1 MSRMDSEDRLLFNI
15 LTFPVSGV
23 IWIAE
28 QIAGEVDKQFYD
40 ESAIRAELMELE
52 LRCDAGE
59 ITDEQYLQA
68 EEALLDRLRVSQKR
82 NQEMEETD

>member
-1 MSRMDSEDRLLFNI
+1 MDNEDRLLFNI
-15 LTFPVSGV
+15 LAFPVSGV
-23 IWIAE
+23 IWVAE
-28 QIAGEVDKQFYD
+28 QIANEVDRQFYD
-40 ESAIRAELMELE
+40 ETAIRAELMELE

-68 EEALLDRLRVSQKR
+68 EEALLDRLRLSQKR

>member
-40 ESAIRAELMELE
+40 ESAIRAELMESE

-59 ITDEQYLQA
+59 ITDEEYLHY
-68 EEALLDRLRVSQKR
+68 EEILLDRLRVSQKR
-82 NQEMEETD
+82 KA

>member
-1 MSRMDSEDRLLFNI
+1 MSRMESEDRLLFNI

-28 QIAGEVDKQFYD
+28 QIASEVDKQLYD

-68 EEALLDRLRVSQKR
+68 EEALLDRLSISQKR

>member
-1 MSRMDSEDRLLFNI
+1 MDNEYRLLFNI

-28 QIAGEVDKQFYD
+28 QIAGEVDRQFYD
-40 ESAIRAELMELE
+40 ESAIRAELTELE
-52 LRCDAGE
+52 MRCDAGE
-59 ITDEQYLQA
+59 ITDEEYLQA
-68 EEALLDRLRVSQKR
+68 EEALLDRLRISRKR

>member
-1 MSRMDSEDRLLFNI
+1 MDNEDRLLFNI

-28 QIAGEVDKQFYD
+28 QIAGEVDRQFYD

-59 ITDEQYLQA
+59 ITDEEYLQA
-68 EEALLDRLRVSQKR
+68 EETLLDRLRISRER

>member
-1 MSRMDSEDRLLFNI
+1 MDSEDRLLFNI

-68 EEALLDRLRVSQKR
+68 EEALLDRLMVSQKR
-82 NQEMEETD
+82 RA

>member
-1 MSRMDSEDRLLFNI
+1 MDNEDRLLFNV

-23 IWIAE
+23 IWLAE
-28 QIAGEVDKQFYD
+28 QIAGEVDRQFYD
-40 ESAIRAELMELE
+40 ESAIRAELTELE
-52 LRCDAGE
+52 LRCDAEE

-68 EEALLDRLRVSQKR
+68 EEALLDRLRASQKR

>member
-1 MSRMDSEDRLLFNI
+1 MDNEDRLLFNI

-59 ITDEQYLQA
+59 ITDEEYLQA
-68 EEALLDRLRVSQKR
+68 EEALLDRLRISQKR

>member
-1 MSRMDSEDRLLFNI
+1 MSRVDNDDRLLFNI

-28 QIAGEVDKQFYD
+28 QIASEVDRQFYD
-40 ESAIRAELMELE
+40 ESAIRAELTDLE

-68 EEALLDRLRVSQKR
+68 EEALLDRLMVCQKR

>member
-1 MSRMDSEDRLLFNI
+1 MDNEDRLLFNI

-28 QIAGEVDKQFYD
+28 QIASEVDRQFYD
-40 ESAIRAELMELE
+40 ESAIRAELADLE

-59 ITDEQYLQA
+59 ITDEQYLKA
-68 EEALLDRLRVSQKR
+68 EESLLDRLMVIQKHK
-82 NQEMEETD
+82 QEMEETD

>member
-1 MSRMDSEDRLLFNI
+1 MDSEDRLLFNI